1 MTIRRVRYFI
11 FLRDVLILS
20 LTSFG
25 GPQAHLAMLLDM
37 MVKKRAYLSESE
49 LIELYALCQVLP
61 GPTSTQTITSIG
73 FRIGGPGLAYLTL
86 LVWMMPA
93 FLFMTTAAITINYLN
108 DLNVSLEFLRFVQPM
123 AVGIVGYSAYKIMS
137 SVISSRTGY
146 FLMVLAAIASFY
158 IRTPYAFPV
167 LLLAGGII
175 TATKYN
181 KQPREEKK
189 GIKINWS
196 NFILWAGVLI
206 VAAILGGVFQSLPIK
221 TFENFYRNGS
231 LIFGGGQVLVPLLYT
246 EFVEFKKYL
255 TSEEFISGYALVQ
268 AIPGP
273 TFSFTAYLGALIM
286 RDWGIGGEILGA
298 FLASAGIFL
307 PGTFL
312 IFFVIRFWGELKKYR
327 VVKASLEG
335 INAVSSGMVIAAA
348 LILIE
353 PIEMNVLN
361 SILMLG
367 TASLLFFTRVPTPLI
382 ILAGLLLGF
391 IFQ

>member
-20 LTSFG
+20 VSSFG

-73 FRIGGPGLAYLTL
+73 FRIGGPSLAYLTL
-86 LVWMMPA
+86 LVWMFPA
-93 FLFMTTAAITINYLN
+93 FTLMTGAAITVNYLN
-108 DLNVSLEFLRFVQPM
+108 DLNISLDFLRFIQPM
-123 AVGIVGYSAYKIMS
+123 AVGIVAYSAYRIMS
-137 SVISSRTGY
+137 SVVSSKTGY
-146 FLMVLAAIASFY
+146 FLMVISAIASFY
-158 IRTPYAFPV
+158 LRSPYAFPV
-167 LLLAGGII
+167 LLLAGGVI
-175 TATKYN
+175 TATKFKN
-181 KQPREEKK
+181 QPKEEKTGLK
-189 GIKINWS
+189 VNWS
-196 NFILWAGVLI
+196 NFILWGAVLI
-206 VAAILGGVFQSLPIK
+206 IAAVLGGIFQSLPIR

-246 EFVEFKKYL
+246 EFVEFKQYL
-255 TSEEFISGYALVQ
+255 SSEEFISGYALVQ

-286 RDWGIGGEILGA
+286 RDWGVGGEILGA

-312 IFFVIRFWGELKKYR
+312 IFFVIRFWNELKKYR

-353 PIEMNVLN
+353 PIEMNFVN
-361 SILMLG
+361 TFFMLG
-367 TASLLFFTRVPTPLI
+367 TASMLFFTKVPTPFI
-382 ILAGLLLGF
+382 ILFGLLLGL
-391 IFQ
+391 IL